1 MLTIG
6 YSPEVFLEAL
16 LPYQNTNMVVG
27 HLCFPEQGLGFQKI
41 AGLLGLRGYR
51 LEVEDRN
58 DIDKA
63 LAGDSLCAYLHYNR
77 GNVYAAQKDYERAIE
92 DYDKAVAADPNLAE
106 AYYNRGLAKIFSG
119 KAAEGIADLS
129 KAGELGLY
137 NAYSI
142 IKKHRAKAGG

>member
-1 MLTIG
+1 MREQAAIGDLTA
-6 YSPEVFLEAL
+6 YLQSDSTSVVAYWQRAVCRFKASEVSASMGAGGGLKYAA
-16 LPYQNTNMVVG
+16 VVS
-27 HLCFPEQGLGFQKI
+27 
-41 AGLLGLRGYR
+41 
-51 LEVEDRN
+51 